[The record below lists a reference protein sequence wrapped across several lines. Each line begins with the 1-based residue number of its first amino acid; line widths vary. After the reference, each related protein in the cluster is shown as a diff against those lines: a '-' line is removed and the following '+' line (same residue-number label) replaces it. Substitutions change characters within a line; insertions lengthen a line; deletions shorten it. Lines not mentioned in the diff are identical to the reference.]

1 MSRPLDS
8 DGARECSCNQLQ
20 IVQTETPIGFCNQL
34 QSVEALIEGL
44 MGCARFSA
52 RRERLALA
60 HSGLRVLVH
69 DGRDDS
75 EFIWVRKTLNHIN
88 ETRAAQ

>member
-1 MSRPLDS
+1 MATRPRAS
-8 DGARECSCNQLQ
+8 
-20 IVQTETPIGFCNQL
+20 PIGFYNQL
-34 QSVEALIEGL
+34 QSVEALIEGT
-44 MGCARFSA
+44 MGCARLSA
-52 RRERLALA
+52 RRDRLIPA

>member
-1 MSRPLDS
+1 
-8 DGARECSCNQLQ
+8 LQ
-20 IVQTETPIGFCNQL
+20 IVQTETSIGFCNQL
-34 QSVEALIEGL
+34 QSVEGLIEGS
-44 MGCARFSA
+44 MGCARLSA
-52 RRERLALA
+52 RRDRLAPA

-75 EFIWVRKTLNHIN
+75 EFIRVHKTLNHIN